1 VSAST
6 ATALGLAVVSTTLVN
21 FAYLREHD
29 AAAGLP
35 ALSMRRP
42 LWSLRTLLGD
52 RNWLVGFATETVGWL
67 LYAAAL
73 SLGSLALVQS
83 VAAGGIGVLAWASAR
98 FSRRAIG
105 ARQRVGVALSMAG
118 LLALG
123 VSLIGGGTTDGAGST
138 APIVVWL
145 VATCALGVAAIGLR
159 RRIGTGV
166 AYATSAG
173 LFFSVG
179 DIATKVATQG
189 GTRALFALGLIV
201 GYTLG
206 TSLLQLGYQNGS
218 ALTIAG
224 IATLLTNA
232 LPIAAGTVLLHED
245 VPDGVLG
252 AARVLAYVA
261 VIVGAILL
269 ARPEAQSA
277 SAAARVSAASSP
289 NR

>member
-1 VSAST
+1 
-6 ATALGLAVVSTTLVN
+6 
-21 FAYLREHD
+21 
-29 AAAGLP
+29 
-35 ALSMRRP
+35 
-42 LWSLRTLLGD
+42 
-52 RNWLVGFATETVGWL
+52 
-67 LYAAAL
+67 
-73 SLGSLALVQS
+73 
-83 VAAGGIGVLAWASAR
+83 
-98 FSRRAIG
+98 
-105 ARQRVGVALSMAG
+105 MAG